1 MKNLVQVGINPLER
15 RVQNFAIRFRF
26 SAFVAFRSEGQA
38 LRGFAVTPH
47 VTG

>member
-1 MKNLVQVGINPLER
+1 MKNQIQVGMNPAER
-15 RVQNFAIRFRF
+15 HVQNFAIRFRF
-26 SAFVAFRSEGQA
+26 LAFVAFRSEGQA